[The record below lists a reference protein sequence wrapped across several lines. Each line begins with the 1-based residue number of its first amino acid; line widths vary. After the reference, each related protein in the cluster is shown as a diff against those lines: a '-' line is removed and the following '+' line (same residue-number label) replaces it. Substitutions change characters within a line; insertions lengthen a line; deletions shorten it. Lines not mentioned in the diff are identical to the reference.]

1 MLKWFF
7 IQKTKY
13 NFYVRACIVQ
23 DQKQY
28 MKKAVKIMEHI
39 YECMYTDIHIH
50 IVSTRF

>member
-1 MLKWFF
+1 MSKWFF

-28 MKKAVKIMEHI
+28 MKKAVKNNGAYI
-39 YECMYTDIHIH
+39 YECIRTYIYI
-50 IVSTRF
+50 